1 MSRQQQTPAPLPRP
15 SLFYRC
21 LSRLPCIKS
30 TSVTR
35 TAQDTS
41 YSRYPEQK
49 EQDHASLH
57 QHHEYRAIEQNHQP
71 YRDTSRLLDHY
82 NPEQKEVNG
91 YGTSD
96 HDYQAWDERSKAHDH
111 IRDTAPSANELHQRL
126 DALSA
131 QIQALRQTAEQVIA
145 RDNEHSQMSHK
156 LEQHKD
162 SSTWETKSSSI

>member
-1 MSRQQQTPAPLPRP
+1 MSRQQQTPAQLPRP

-30 TSVTR
+30 TSVTC

-41 YSRYPEQK
+41 YSRNPEQK
-49 EQDHASLH
+49 EQDHASLYQRH
-57 QHHEYRAIEQNHQP
+57 GYRANKQNHQP

-82 NPEQKEVNG
+82 
-91 YGTSD
+91 
-96 HDYQAWDERSKAHDH
+96 

-126 DALSA
+126 DGLSA

-145 RDNEHSQMSHK
+145 RDNGYSQLSRES
-156 LEQHKD
+156 EQHKD
-162 SSTWETKSSSI
+162 SSTWETKSCSI

>member
-1 MSRQQQTPAPLPRP
+1 MSRQQQTPAQLPRP

-30 TSVTR
+30 TSVTC

-41 YSRYPEQK
+41 YSRNPEQK
-49 EQDHASLH
+49 EQDHASLYQRH
-57 QHHEYRAIEQNHQP
+57 GYRANKQNHQP

-82 NPEQKEVNG
+82 NSEQKEVNG

-96 HDYQAWDERSKAHDH
+96 HDHQAWDERSKAHDH

-126 DALSA
+126 DGLSA

-145 RDNEHSQMSHK
+145 RDNGYSQLSRES
-156 LEQHKD
+156 EQHKD
-162 SSTWETKSSSI
+162 SSTWETKSCSI